1 MIPDW
6 PTPGRSGMLL
16 EESIRKNQNETRY
29 SPSTL
34 VLRAPVYQQH
44 SLALA
49 EKPIGFPLA
58 EKHMIGGLS
67 GSQ

>member
-1 MIPDW
+1 
-6 PTPGRSGMLL
+6 MLL
-16 EESIRKNQNETRY
+16 EESIRKNHNETRY